1 MATKIDLLTEFE
13 AASSLD
19 RTALERVR
27 LDASEIAI
35 IPFTTVA
42 EEIDIHYCK
51 EPDLTD
57 YIACNGKN
65 CFLCQIGARRRRG
78 ICCRSSYR
86 PRASSG
92 CCPLATSLR
101 PRSLWPQLAQVLKD
115 GSRKAVFV
123 SRVQGDSY
131 TVTAVPLQDD
141 VEDGAEV
148 IKTFLENHQ
157 KGTIELASVFPKVT
171 NEQLAAIPEIDRM
184 LKLKGIKVG

>member
-1 MATKIDLLTEFE
+1 VATKIDLLTEFE
-13 AASSLD
+13 ASSLD

-27 LDASEIAI
+27 LDESETAI
-35 IPFTTVA
+35 IPFTTEA
-42 EEIDIHYCK
+42 EGLDLHYCK

-65 CFLCQIGARRRRG
+65 CILCQIG
-78 ICCRSSYR
+78 
-86 PRASSG
+86 RAKTTRHLLPVFLPASG
-92 CCPLATSLR
+92 LIGVLPVSPSLR
-101 PRSLWPQLAQVLKD
+101 PRSLWPQLAQALKD
-115 GSRKAVFV
+115 GSRKAIFV

-141 VEDGAEV
+141 VADGAEV

-157 KGTIELASVFPKVT
+157 KGTIELASVFPMVT

-184 LKLKGIKVG
+184 LKLRGIKVK